1 MSLKKRVLKVRNVLD
16 GSVREIGL
24 PGGATKRKLKQ
35 QKPKGG
41 VSGGKDNG

>member
-1 MSLKKRVLKVRNVLD
+1 MKIRNMLD

-24 PGGATKRKLKQ
+24 PGGTAKQKPKQ